1 MKAAATASS
10 LLTAALLLAADPSLA
25 QGPPA
30 PPLPPAPPPA
40 PEVAPSQARPDLIV
54 TKVEIPCFGPS
65 EREPR
70 GRIVVQVRNAGKAPS
85 RDCTLSAFLW
95 PAPGTE
101 RTFELGPIVPSQLG
115 EAQTDPIA
123 FAKLWGQWLVVVV
136 DGNGRNAESS
146 ELNNVFGFR
155 LPTEMPVCTPDQVAA
170 GWAIV
175 VRNPAAE

>member
-1 MKAAATASS
+1 MKAADACS
-10 LLTAALLLAADPSLA
+10 LLLAALLLVPGASLA
-25 QGPPA
+25 QGSPAPPPPPA
-30 PPLPPAPPPA
+30 PPSLA
-40 PEVAPSQARPDLIV
+40 PEAVPPTGRPDLLV

-65 EREPR
+65 ERDPR

-101 RTFELGPIVPSQLG
+101 RTFELGPIVPGQIG

-123 FAKLWGQWLVVVV
+123 FAKLWGQWLVVIA
-136 DGNGRNAESS
+136 DASGRNAESS

-170 GWAIV
+170 GWAII
-175 VRNPAAE
+175 VRNPGAE